1 MSKEITMSEEMLIS
15 EQFSL
20 HTQLANDCIEL
31 AEFPLC
37 KLLLCNDSAY
47 PWFILV
53 PKVDDIK
60 DIYQLDWPQQ
70 QQLLNES
77 SLLSELLMQVFNGDK
92 MNVAALGN
100 VVEQLHV
107 HHVVRYKTDVS
118 WPKPIWGQQ
127 PLTPYSDDELLAVK
141 DKVLPKLSLILTSLS
156 TRKEK
161 VNYLNNNF
169 QRLPLRQH

>member
-1 MSKEITMSEEMLIS
+1 MTDQKTETFI
-15 EQFSL
+15 L
-20 HTQLANDCIEL
+20 HAQLANDCFEL
-31 AEFPLC
+31 ADLPLC

-53 PKVDDIK
+53 PKVNDIT
-60 DIYQLDWPQQ
+60 DIYQLDWQQQ

-77 SLLSELLMQVFNGDK
+77 SLLSELVMQAFSGDK

-107 HHVVRYKTDVS
+107 HHVVRYKNDVC

-127 PLTPYSDDELLAVK
+127 PLTPYSEVELMAIK
-141 DKVLPKLSLILTSLS
+141 DKVLPKLAIILESTSG
-156 TRKEK
+156 
-161 VNYLNNNF
+161 
-169 QRLPLRQH
+169 

>member
-1 MSKEITMSEEMLIS
+1 MSKEEEITKQSTP
-15 EQFSL
+15 FNL
-20 HTQLANDCIEL
+20 HSQLANDCFEL
-31 AEFPLC
+31 ADFPLC

-53 PKVDDIK
+53 PKVDDIS
-60 DIYQLDWPQQ
+60 DIYQLDWQQQ

-77 SLLSELLMQVFNGDK
+77 SLLSELLMQVFSGDK

-107 HHVVRYKTDVS
+107 HHVVRFKKDVS

-127 PLTPYSDDELLAVK
+127 PLTPYSNDELVSLK
-141 DKVLPKLSLILTSLS
+141 EKILPKLSLIEASL
-156 TRKEK
+156 
-161 VNYLNNNF
+161 
-169 QRLPLRQH
+169 

>member
-1 MSKEITMSEEMLIS
+1 MSEEVRMSEKIS
-15 EQFSL
+15 ASESFNL
-20 HTQLANDCIEL
+20 HPQLANDCFEL
-31 AEFPLC
+31 ANFPLC

-53 PKVDDIK
+53 PQVNDIT
-60 DIYQLDWPQQ
+60 DIYQLDWQQQ

-77 SLLSELLMQVFNGDK
+77 SLLSELLMQVFEGDK

-127 PLTPYSDDELLAVK
+127 SLTPYSDEDLLNLK
-141 DKVLPKLSLILTSLS
+141 KKLLPKISVILNSL
-156 TRKEK
+156 
-161 VNYLNNNF
+161 
-169 QRLPLRQH
+169 

>member
-1 MSKEITMSEEMLIS
+1 MT
-15 EQFSL
+15 EQTATTFIL
-20 HTQLANDCIEL
+20 HPQLANDCFEL
-31 AEFPLC
+31 ADFPLC

-53 PKVDDIK
+53 PKVNDIT
-60 DIYQLDWPQQ
+60 DIYQLDWQQQ

-77 SLLSELLMQVFNGDK
+77 SLLSELVIQAFSGDK

-107 HHVVRYKTDVS
+107 HHVVRFKNDAS

-127 PLTPYSDDELLAVK
+127 PLTPYTDIELATLK
-141 DKVLPKLSLILTSLS
+141 DKVLPKLAVILESIS
-156 TRKEK
+156 
-161 VNYLNNNF
+161 N
-169 QRLPLRQH
+169 

>member
-1 MSKEITMSEEMLIS
+1 MSEETL
-15 EQFSL
+15 FTL
-20 HTQLANDCIEL
+20 HPQLAKDGIEL
-31 AEFPLC
+31 AQFPLC

-53 PKVDDIK
+53 PKIANISE
-60 DIYQLDWPQQ
+60 IYQLDWQDQ

-77 SLLSELLMQVFNGDK
+77 SLLSELLMQVFAGDK

-107 HHVVRYKTDVS
+107 HHVVRFKSDAQ

-127 PLTPYSDDELLAVK
+127 ALTPYSDNEVAELKARLLPQLAVIFG
-141 DKVLPKLSLILTSLS
+141 DK
-156 TRKEK
+156 
-161 VNYLNNNF
+161 
-169 QRLPLRQH
+169 

>member
-1 MSKEITMSEEMLIS
+1 MSEETD
-15 EQFSL
+15 FTL
-20 HTQLANDCIEL
+20 HPQLEKDGIEL
-31 AEFPLC
+31 ADLPLC

-53 PKVDDIK
+53 PKVADISE
-60 DIYQLDWPQQ
+60 IYQLDWQQQ

-77 SLLSELLMQVFNGDK
+77 SLLSELLMQVFSGDK

-107 HHVVRYKTDVS
+107 HHVVRFKDDAQ

-127 PLTPYSDDELLAVK
+127 ALTPYSAEELTVLK
-141 DKVLPKLSLILTSLS
+141 DKLLPQLAIIFA
-156 TRKEK
+156 EK
-161 VNYLNNNF
+161 
-169 QRLPLRQH
+169 

>member
-1 MSKEITMSEEMLIS
+1 MHKNATMT
-15 EQFSL
+15 EQAETTFNL
-20 HTQLANDCIEL
+20 HPQLAKDCFEL
-31 AEFPLC
+31 ADFPLC

-53 PKVDDIK
+53 PKVNDIT
-60 DIYQLDWPQQ
+60 DIYQLDWQQQ

-77 SLLSELLMQVFNGDK
+77 SLLSELVMQAFTGDK

-107 HHVVRYKTDVS
+107 HHVVRYKNDVS

-127 PLTPYSDDELLAVK
+127 PLTPYTNVELATLK
-141 DKVLPKLSLILTSLS
+141 DKILPKLAIILD
-156 TRKEK
+156 
-161 VNYLNNNF
+161 LNSI
-169 QRLPLRQH
+169 

>member
-1 MSKEITMSEEMLIS
+1 MTEELSMSEITSES
-15 EQFSL
+15 EAFNL
-20 HTQLANDCIEL
+20 HPQLTNDCIEL
-31 AEFPLC
+31 ADFPLC

-53 PKVDDIK
+53 PQVNNIS
-60 DIYQLDWPQQ
+60 DIYQLDWQQQ

-77 SLLSELLMQVFNGDK
+77 SLLSELLMQVFEGDK

-107 HHVVRYKTDVS
+107 HHVVRYKKDVS

-127 PLTPYSDDELLAVK
+127 PLTPYSSLELTA
-141 DKVLPKLSLILTSLS
+141 
-156 TRKEK
+156 
-161 VNYLNNNF
+161 
-169 QRLPLRQH
+169 

>member
-1 MSKEITMSEEMLIS
+1 MREEVLMSEKTMSEEIAVS
-15 EQFSL
+15 GPFCL
-20 HTQLANDCIEL
+20 HPQLANDCYEL
-31 AEFPLC
+31 ATFPLC

-53 PKVDDIK
+53 PKVNNIS
-60 DIYQLDWPQQ
+60 DIYQLDWQQQ

-77 SLLSELLMQVFNGDK
+77 SLLSELLMQVFGGDK

-107 HHVVRYKTDVS
+107 HHVVRYKTDAS

-127 PLTPYSDDELLAVK
+127 PLTPYADDELV
-141 DKVLPKLSLILTSLS
+141 SL
-156 TRKEK
+156 KEK
-161 VNYLNNNF
+161 L
-169 QRLPLRQH
+169 LPQISHILASL

>member
-1 MSKEITMSEEMLIS
+1 MSEELAMS
-15 EQFSL
+15 EQAKMSERTAASASFSL
-20 HTQLANDCIEL
+20 HSQLAKDCFEL
-31 AEFPLC
+31 ADFPLC

-53 PKVDDIK
+53 PQVNDIS
-60 DIYQLDWPQQ
+60 DIYQLDWSQQ

-77 SLLSELLMQVFNGDK
+77 SLLSELLMQVFDGEK

-107 HHVVRYKTDVS
+107 HHVVRYKTDCS

-127 PLTPYSDDELLAVK
+127 PLTPYSDEDLVTLKEKL
-141 DKVLPKLSLILTSLS
+141 LPKLSVILESL
-156 TRKEK
+156 
-161 VNYLNNNF
+161 
-169 QRLPLRQH
+169 

>member
-1 MSKEITMSEEMLIS
+1 MT
-15 EQFSL
+15 EQKIEAFTL
-20 HTQLANDCIEL
+20 HPQLANDCFEL

-53 PKVDDIK
+53 PKVNDIT
-60 DIYQLDWPQQ
+60 DIYQLDWQQQ

-77 SLLSELLMQVFNGDK
+77 SLLSELVMQVFFGDK
-92 MNVAALGN
+92 MNMAALGN

-107 HHVVRYKTDVS
+107 HHVVRYRNDVS

-127 PLTPYSDDELLAVK
+127 PLTPYTEVELTELK
-141 DKVLPKLSLILTSLS
+141 NKLLPKLET
-156 TRKEK
+156 
-161 VNYLNNNF
+161 VLNSISN
-169 QRLPLRQH
+169 

>member
-1 MSKEITMSEEMLIS
+1 MSEEVIMSEEITIS
-15 EQFSL
+15 EPFNL
-20 HTQLANDCIEL
+20 HPQLANDCFDL

-53 PKVDDIK
+53 PKVNDIT
-60 DIYQLDWPQQ
+60 DIYQLDWQQ
-70 QQLLNES
+70 QQQFLNES
-77 SLLSELLMQVFNGDK
+77 SMLSELLMQVFSGDK

-118 WPKPIWGQQ
+118 WPNPIWGQQ
-127 PLTPYSDDELLAVK
+127 PLTSYLDDELMSLK
-141 DKVLPKLSLILTSLS
+141 EKLLPKVLTILASL
-156 TRKEK
+156 
-161 VNYLNNNF
+161 
-169 QRLPLRQH
+169 

>member
-1 MSKEITMSEEMLIS
+1 MSEETL
-15 EQFSL
+15 FTL
-20 HTQLANDCIEL
+20 HPQLLNDSVEL
-31 AEFPLC
+31 AELPLC

-53 PKVDDIK
+53 PKVADISE
-60 DIYQLDWPQQ
+60 IYQLDWQQQ

-77 SLLSELLMQVFNGDK
+77 SLLSELLMQVFTGDK

-107 HHVVRYKTDVS
+107 HHVVRFKDDAQ

-127 PLTPYSDDELLAVK
+127 ALTPYTDDALLTLKERLLPQLAVAFA
-141 DKVLPKLSLILTSLS
+141 
-156 TRKEK
+156 E
-161 VNYLNNNF
+161 N
-169 QRLPLRQH
+169 

>member
-1 MSKEITMSEEMLIS
+1 MTEEVKESKKDTV
-15 EQFSL
+15 FSL
-20 HTQLANDCIEL
+20 HPQLADDCFEL
-31 AEFPLC
+31 AELPLC

-53 PKVDDIK
+53 PKIGGIT
-60 DIYQLDWPQQ
+60 DIYQLDWQYQ

-77 SLLSELLMQVFNGDK
+77 SLLSELLMQVFEGDK

-107 HHVVRYKTDVS
+107 HHVVRYRKDAS

-127 PLTPYSDDELLAVK
+127 ALTPYSDSELENLK
-141 DKVLPKLSLILTSLS
+141 DKLLPKLSVILESL
-156 TRKEK
+156 
-161 VNYLNNNF
+161 
-169 QRLPLRQH
+169 